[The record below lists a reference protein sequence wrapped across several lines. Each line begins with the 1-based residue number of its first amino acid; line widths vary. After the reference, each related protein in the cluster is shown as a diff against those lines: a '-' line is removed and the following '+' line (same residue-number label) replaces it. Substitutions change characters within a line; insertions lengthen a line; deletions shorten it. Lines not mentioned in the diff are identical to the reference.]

1 MRSRPDV
8 DIHMPSVVHPGDP
21 IDVELSIESH
31 SDTPIDFI
39 HLGFD
44 GAESYLS
51 SPDDQSPERSRAVV
65 QVGVRLREKGTL
77 AAGKHPLQA
86 RFEVPLDAPP
96 SYLGVCIAIR
106 YEAHLHVAIPW
117 WPDLHETYEIL
128 VEPRPAQRP
137 AVQPQTA
144 TSKHDT
150 GAPFLE
156 LSLSDTAFAVGDE
169 ITGAFAV
176 GNAGADG
183 LHVEI
188 SLLAIERAHTAAH
201 NSRAEQFR
209 FIVPTLL
216 SPSRSGGEVP
226 FRFHVP
232 RNVVPSFDSLWCTLS
247 WQVQAVLR
255 GVRAGAVV
263 CAIPVHIGCYS
274 VPRELVRG
282 RPEVGAARWRRT
294 WSEVGAKHGL
304 ALAERG
310 FALRGARGEVQIEVA
325 HDSEDAPALVAT
337 LRYPSLQLGLRAR
350 PQFLVVLPSALELL
364 LPAHK
369 IECRDLTQGAAFL
382 DVRLRA
388 GLAPFKAIH
397 IDDTQLSARKAGPAD
412 DAAAITSFVEATLA
426 LTDAVVSAIEQIP
439 PPLALRDALPA
450 WRAFAAFT
458 GAHLAVGGMTLTG
471 ANVDGGVFDIATS
484 FDSDGNVSATR
495 IDFALDPPLVVRT
508 QPDGS
513 ETFVSAAPGWRELVA
528 VLRASV
534 SDLAIR
540 PQAITLDIAGPTQDP
555 AELRP
560 RLVEVL
566 VLAMRLRGERTP
578 GPYR

>member
-21 IDVELSIESH
+21 IEVELGFESH

-51 SPDDQSPERSRAVV
+51 SPDGRRGEYTRSVV
-65 QVGVRLREKGTL
+65 QIGARLRERGTL
-77 AAGKHPLQA
+77 TAGKHPMQA

-106 YEAHLHVAIPW
+106 YEARLHVAIPW

-144 TSKHDT
+144 ISKHDT
-150 GAPFLE
+150 GEPFLE
-156 LSLSDTAFAVGDE
+156 LSLTDTAFAVGDE

-201 NSRAEQFR
+201 DSRAEQFR
-209 FIVPTLL
+209 FIVPTLFR
-216 SPSRSGGEVP
+216 PSRSGGEVP

-232 RNVVPSFDSLWCTLS
+232 RNVVPSFDSLWCTLA

-255 GVRAGAVV
+255 GASGGVIV
-263 CAIPVHIGCYS
+263 CATPVHIGCYS
-274 VPRELVRG
+274 VPHEVVRG

-294 WSEVGAKHGL
+294 WSEVGEKHGL
-304 ALAERG
+304 VLAERG
-310 FALRGARGEVQIEVA
+310 FALRGARAEVRIEVA
-325 HDSEDAPALVAT
+325 LHESDDATALVAT
-337 LRYPSLQLGLRAR
+337 LRYPSLQLGLRAT

-369 IECRDLTQGAAFL
+369 VECRDLTQGAAFL
-382 DVRLRA
+382 GARLRA
-388 GLAPFKAIH
+388 GLAPFKAVH
-397 IDDTQLSARKAGPAD
+397 LDDTELSVRKAGPGH
-412 DAAAITSFVEATLA
+412 DAAAITSFVEE
-426 LTDAVVSAIEQIP
+426 I
-439 PPLALRDALPA
+439 
-450 WRAFAAFT
+450 
-458 GAHLAVGGMTLTG
+458 G
-471 ANVDGGVFDIATS
+471 
-484 FDSDGNVSATR
+484 
-495 IDFALDPPLVVRT
+495 
-508 QPDGS
+508 
-513 ETFVSAAPGWRELVA
+513 
-528 VLRASV
+528 RASCRERV
-534 SDLAIR
+534 SLN
-540 PQAITLDIAGPTQDP
+540 
-555 AELRP
+555 
-560 RLVEVL
+560 V
-566 VLAMRLRGERTP
+566 
-578 GPYR
+578 